1 MSGPTG
7 SSASRCV
14 ALFVDQVAYLIDVL
28 KNDYGTA
35 DSVAAV
41 VVAQRR
47 GNGRTV
53 SRSRSK
59 GAVPVAD
66 TTAATRRR
74 YADAFV
80 AGRSPEL
87 ERLVAHAVDTSIEF
101 LCHGGLLVPL
111 VIVHAEGDPTMHLF
125 GDPMD
130 DNVDLDMALADARA
144 FVDSLDRNSVQ
155 RYVWA
160 YDGYAG
166 EGDDHSDAVVMEAAE
181 AAQPHGWQLAVR
193 YKLHAGG
200 ASAVD
205 ASVQVVEAL
214 DTPLNGVSSDQAP

>member
-1 MSGPTG
+1 MMSAQTESLA
-7 SSASRCV
+7 SSCIS
-14 ALFVDQVAYLIDVL
+14 LFVAQVGDVRDVL
-28 KNDYGTA
+28 KNDSGIA
-35 DSVAAV
+35 DSLVAV

-74 YADAFV
+74 SANALV
-80 AGRSPEL
+80 AGRSSEL
-87 ERLVAHAVDTSIEF
+87 ERLVAHAVDTAIEF

-111 VIVHAEGDPTMHLF
+111 VIVHAQGDPTLHLF

-130 DNVDLDMALADARA
+130 ENVDLDMALADSRA
-144 FVDSLDRNSVQ
+144 FVDSLDRNIVQ

-166 EGDDHSDAVVMEAAE
+166 EGEEHSDAVVMEAAE

-193 YKLHAGG
+193 YKLHTGG
-200 ASAVD
+200 ASALD

-214 DTPLNGVSSDQAP
+214 DTPLNGAGTP

>member
-1 MSGPTG
+1 M
-7 SSASRCV
+7 
-14 ALFVDQVAYLIDVL
+14 IDGGEVL
-28 KNDYGTA
+28 KNDSCGA
-35 DSVAAV
+35 DPLAAV

-53 SRSRSK
+53 SRSRNK

-66 TTAATRRR
+66 STSATRRR
-74 YADAFV
+74 SADVFV
-80 AGRSPEL
+80 AGRSAEL
-87 ERLVAHAVDTSIEF
+87 ERMVAHAVDTAIEF

-111 VIVHAEGDPTMHLF
+111 VIVHSSGDPTLHLF

-144 FVDSLDRNSVQ
+144 FVDSLDRCVVQ

-166 EGDDHSDAVVMEAAE
+166 EGDEHSDAVVLEAAE
-181 AAQPHGWQLAVR
+181 AAEPHGWQLAVR
-193 YKLHAGG
+193 YKLHSGG

-205 ASVQVVEAL
+205 ASVQVVDAL
-214 DTPLNGVSSDQAP
+214 NTPLNGAGPDQAP